1 MSGKAGPGGEQAA
14 PAQDRPARNEPERE
28 MVLMRALAHPA
39 RLALMSHLGHS
50 GPATATECAG
60 VVGLSPSAVSYH
72 LRALA
77 KAGLVEE
84 APGRGD
90 GRERRWRRTEEPY
103 QVDGPADP
111 GPDELAA
118 LRGLLDSVR
127 GWDEVRFRQYLAQL
141 GDEPADWREAAFF
154 MDSALLLT
162 ADELKA
168 VGAALQELLRPYRKS
183 ARADAPAGARAVY
196 AIFRGF
202 PA

>member
-1 MSGKAGPGGEQAA
+1 
-14 PAQDRPARNEPERE
+14 